1 MLLKASGI
9 TKAFG
14 PKQVLKGVDLQ
25 IDEGDRIGLVGPNG
39 TGKTTLLAI
48 LTGQLR
54 PDTGEVERR
63 TSRVAYLPQLHSF
76 EEDLALNVV
85 LSCDR
90 RRAEIQEKL
99 LALEQRMGCPE
110 PEDDLNVLA
119 QEYADLEQASHELGG
134 EEQENKALEL
144 LLSVGLDDNCMRKK
158 VTQLSGGERS
168 KVMIARLLMTAEEAD
183 VLIMDEPTNHLDM
196 QTVEWLEN
204 YLLKFPGAVLVVSHD
219 RYFLDRVV
227 KRVAEIEWGK
237 LIHYK
242 GNYTQFVEKKRLD
255 HERARIEAEK
265 NRRER
270 DRQAKIAEEQHA
282 AQWFQGT
289 HKTRLK
295 MLDRMEV
302 IEKPRE
308 AKDLKLKIKAEERSG
323 KELLR
328 ASDLSVK
335 RGARTIISH
344 VDLDLQAG
352 DRLGIFGPNG
362 AGKSTLLKAL
372 TGELP
377 FDGELWM
384 APGAS
389 VGYFA
394 QGQDHLDP
402 NMTAEEVMLATL
414 GGQERKRARALL
426 ALFMLRGTEVER
438 KICTLSGGERARV
451 ALALLISQEQSLL
464 LLDEPT
470 NHLDIMARTAVEVAL
485 SEYEGTL
492 VVVSHDRYLLDTVC
506 TMVGEVRNGGITVMP
521 GNYTDFKGMAARTK
535 VVEEAGVYKVVAAF
549 SDWAHGRKLK
559 PGDKIAIAPSET
571 EDYRWALDTG
581 KLKKITGTELKH
593 VEK

>member
-1 MLLKASGI
+1 MLLKASGV

-48 LTGQLR
+48 LTGKLR
-54 PDTGEVERR
+54 PDTGDVERR
-63 TSRVAYLPQLHSF
+63 TNKVAYLPQLHSF
-76 EEDLALNVV
+76 EEDTSMNVV

-90 RRAEIQEKL
+90 RKAEIQEKL

-110 PEDDLNVLA
+110 PDDDLNVLA
-119 QEYADLEQASHELGG
+119 QEYADLEQSVHELGG
-134 EEQENKALEL
+134 EEQEEKAMEL
-144 LLSVGLDDNCMRKK
+144 LLSVGLDEGCMRKK

-204 YLLKFPGAVLVVSHD
+204 YLLKYPGAVLVVSHD

-242 GNYTQFVEKKRLD
+242 GNYSQFVEKKRLD

-295 MLDRMEV
+295 MLERMEV
-302 IEKPRE
+302 IDKPRE
-308 AKDLKLKIKAEERSG
+308 AKDLRLKIKAEERSG

-328 ASDLSVK
+328 ASDLAVK
-335 RGARTIISH
+335 RGGKSIISH

-372 TGELP
+372 AGELP

-402 NMTAEEVMLATL
+402 DQTAEDVMLATL

-438 KICTLSGGERARV
+438 KISTLSGGERARV
-451 ALALLISQEQSLL
+451 ALAMLISQEQSLL

-492 VVVSHDRYLLDTVC
+492 IVVSHDRYLLDTVC
-506 TMVGEVRNGGITVMP
+506 TMVGEVRNGGVTVMP
-521 GNYTDFKGMAARTK
+521 GNYTDFKGMAERKK

-581 KLKKITGTELKH
+581 KLKKVGGSELKH
-593 VEK
+593 VDR

>member
-48 LTGQLR
+48 LNGQLK
-54 PDTGEVERR
+54 PDTGDMERR
-63 TSRVAYLPQLHSF
+63 TKKVAYLPQLHSL
-76 EEDLALNVV
+76 EEDTAMNVV

-90 RRAEIQEKL
+90 RRADIQEKL
-99 LALEQRMGCPE
+99 LAIEERMGCPE
-110 PEDDLNVLA
+110 PDDDMNVLA
-119 QEYADLEQASHELGG
+119 QEYADLEQSTHELGG
-134 EEQENKALEL
+134 EEQADKAMEL
-144 LLSVGLDDNCMRKK
+144 LLSVGLDDACMRKK

-204 YLLKFPGAVLVVSHD
+204 YLLKYPGAVLVVSHD

-227 KRVAEIEWGK
+227 KKVAEIEWGK
-237 LIHYK
+237 LIQYK
-242 GNYTQFVEKKRLD
+242 GNYSMFVEKKRLD
-255 HERARIEAEK
+255 HERQRIEAEK

-270 DRQAKIAEEQHA
+270 DRQEKVAEEQHA
-282 AQWFQGT
+282 AQWYQGT

-302 IEKPRE
+302 IDKPRE

-328 ASDLSVK
+328 ASDLTVK
-335 RGARTIISH
+335 RNGKAIISH
-344 VDLDLQAG
+344 VDLELQAG

-362 AGKSTLLKAL
+362 AGKTTLLKAL
-372 TGELP
+372 ADELP
-377 FDGELWM
+377 YEGELWM

-402 NMTAEEVMLATL
+402 EMTAEDVMLANL
-414 GGQERKRARALL
+414 GGQERKRARGLL

-438 KICTLSGGERARV
+438 KISTLSGGERARV
-451 ALALLISQEQSLL
+451 ALALMISQENSML

-492 VVVSHDRYLLDTVC
+492 VVVSHDRYLLDSVC
-506 TMVGEVRNGGITVMP
+506 TMVGEVRNGSITVMP
-521 GNYTDFKGMAARTK
+521 GNYSDFKGMADRRK
-535 VVEEAGVYKVVAAF
+535 VVEEAGVYKVVSAF
-549 SDWAHGRKLK
+549 SDWNKGRKLK
-559 PGDKIAIAPSET
+559 PGDKIAIAPSEI
-571 EDYRWALDTG
+571 EEYRWALDTG
-581 KLKKITGTELKH
+581 KLKRSTGTELKH
-593 VEK
+593 VER

>member
-9 TKAFG
+9 SKSFG
-14 PKQVLKGVDLQ
+14 PKHVLKGIDLQ

-39 TGKTTLLAI
+39 TGKTTLLEI
-48 LTGQLR
+48 INGQLK
-54 PDTGEVERR
+54 PDTGEVDRR
-63 TSRVAYLPQLHSF
+63 TEKVAYLPQLHSS
-76 EEDLALNVV
+76 EEDASMDVV

-90 RRAEIQEKL
+90 RRSAIQAKL
-99 LALEQRMGCPE
+99 LAIEDRMGRPE
-110 PEDDLNVLA
+110 PHDDLNALA
-119 QEYADLEQASHELGG
+119 QEYADLEQSMHELGG
-134 EEQENKALEL
+134 EAQEEKAMEL
-144 LLSVGLDDNCMRKK
+144 LLSVGLDEACMRKK

-204 YLLKFPGAVLVVSHD
+204 YLLRFPGAVLVVSHD

-227 KRVAEIEWGK
+227 KRVAEIEWGR

-242 GNYTQFVEKKRLD
+242 GNYSQFVEKKRLD

-270 DRQAKIAEEQHA
+270 DRQARIAEEQHV

-295 MLDRMEV
+295 MLERMEV
-302 IEKPRE
+302 VEKPRE
-308 AKDLKLKIKAEERSG
+308 AKDLRLKIKAEERSG
-323 KELLR
+323 KDLLR
-328 ASDLSVK
+328 ASDITVK
-335 RGARTIISH
+335 RGGKVVVGH
-344 VDLDLQAG
+344 VGLELQVG
-352 DRLGIFGPNG
+352 DRLGVFGPNG
-362 AGKSTLLKAL
+362 AGKTTLLKAL
-372 TGELP
+372 AGELP
-377 FDGELWM
+377 FDGELWT

-402 NMTAEEVMLATL
+402 EMTAEDVMLSTL

-438 KICTLSGGERARV
+438 RIGTLSGGERARV
-451 ALALLISQEQSLL
+451 ALAMLISREHSLL

-506 TMVGEVRNGGITVMP
+506 TMVGEVRNGSITIMP
-521 GNYTDFKGMAARTK
+521 GTYTDFKGAAERRK

-559 PGDKIAIAPSET
+559 PGDKVAIAPSEI
-571 EDYRWALDTG
+571 EEYRWALDTG
-581 KLKKITGTELKH
+581 KLRKAGGSENKH
-593 VEK
+593 VER